1 MRCTPALLLASLL
14 SSPFLVAQE
23 GSSPPPTPQNPPA
36 PATGDK
42 PAEKPTE
49 KPGDK
54 PQDPAP
60 TLTLKESL
68 AAYHPEEGIAK
79 VGSYAEVKLG
89 AGWLWLKSKDAQK
102 FLREMGNLVD
112 DSILGVALP
121 PDHGDLGAFAVYT
134 YDDEGHVD
142 DGEEPDYAE
151 LLAQMQEET
160 KASAKYRREAK
171 LPTVD
176 LLGWAEPPHY
186 DKAQRKLY
194 WAKKLQFEGNEKV
207 TVNYNVRVLGRA
219 GTLEINGV
227 GDLDQ
232 LKEVAAHCQT
242 LLAVTDFVDGQR
254 YTDFNP
260 SVDKVVAGGIGALIA
275 GKLAMKAGIFA
286 KLLKPLLVVLAVVGG
301 AIAKLFAGRKKQ
313 ESAPLVV
320 RKPTPAKAA
329 PGGDANG

>member
-1 MRCTPALLLASLL
+1 MRCTSALLLASLL

-23 GSSPPPTPQNPPA
+23 GSSPPTTTPTPQNPPA
-36 PATGDK
+36 PATGGK
-42 PAEKPTE
+42 PAEKPA
-49 KPGDK
+49 DK
-54 PQDPAP
+54 AQDPAP

-68 AAYHPEEGIAK
+68 AAFHPDEGTAK
-79 VGSYAEVKLG
+79 VGTYAEVKLG

-102 FLREMGNLVD
+102 FLREMGNAVD

-121 PDHGDLGAFAVYT
+121 PDFGDSGMFAVYT

-142 DGEEPDYAE
+142 DSEEPDYAE
-151 LLAQMQEET
+151 LLAQMQADT
-160 KASAKYRREAK
+160 KASNEQRRK
-171 LPTVD
+171 MNVSTVE

-194 WAKKLQFEGNEKV
+194 WAKKLQFEGSEGV
-207 TVNYNVRVLGRA
+207 TLNYNVRVLGRA

-227 GDLDQ
+227 GDLEQ
-232 LKEVAAHCQT
+232 LKDVAAHCKT
-242 LLAVTDFVDGQR
+242 LLGVTDFVEGQR

-286 KLLKPLLVVLAVVGG
+286 KLLKPLLIVLAVLGG
-301 AIAKLFAGRKKQ
+301 VIGKLFAGRKKAV
-313 ESAPLVV
+313 SRPLVV
-320 RKPTPAKAA
+320 RKKPVAKAA
-329 PGGDANG
+329 PGGEANG

>member
-1 MRCTPALLLASLL
+1 MHCIPALLLASLL
-14 SSPFLVAQE
+14 SSPFVVAQE
-23 GSSPPPTPQNPPA
+23 GSSPPPTPQSPPA
-36 PATGDK
+36 TPTGDK
-42 PAEKPTE
+42 PAEKPA
-49 KPGDK
+49 DK

-68 AAYHPEEGIAK
+68 AAYHPDEGTAK

-102 FLREMGNLVD
+102 FLREMDNPAD
-112 DSILGVALP
+112 DSILGIALP
-121 PDHGDLGAFAVYT
+121 PDFADSGMFAVYT

-142 DGEEPDYAE
+142 DSEEPDYAE

-160 KASAKYRREAK
+160 KASAAYRREAK
-171 LPTVD
+171 LPTVE

-194 WAKKLQFEGNEKV
+194 WAKKLQFEGNEGV
-207 TVNYNVRVLGRA
+207 TLNYNVRVLGRA

-227 GDLDQ
+227 GDLEQ
-232 LKEVAAHCQT
+232 LKEVAAHCKT

-275 GKLAMKAGIFA
+275 GKMAVKVGLFA
-286 KLLKPLLVVLAVVGG
+286 KLLGVLKVAIKPILVGLVLIGG
-301 AIAKLFAGRKKQ
+301 FLVKLFTGRKKPDSQ
-313 ESAPLVV
+313 PLVAG
-320 RKPTPAKAA
+320 KDAA
-329 PGGDANG
+329 S